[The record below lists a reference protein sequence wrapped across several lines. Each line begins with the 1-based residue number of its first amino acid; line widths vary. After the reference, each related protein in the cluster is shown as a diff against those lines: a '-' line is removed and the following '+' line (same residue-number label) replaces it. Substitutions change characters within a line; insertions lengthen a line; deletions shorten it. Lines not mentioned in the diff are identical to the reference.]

1 MITIDKTDA
10 LYKYLSALGIDD
22 VDKVYLELAENGRF
36 KLDDVRQYFRST
48 FAPSQTED
56 ISENELEKVL
66 DYYVDI
72 KKVKHLNTQQIK
84 KLLEEYKKSGD
95 TKIKELIINSQLK
108 DILYLCLNYL
118 TLHKSAD
125 IQDLVQIANIG
136 LIEAI
141 EKYNPQA
148 RVEFKDYMVYYIR
161 ENIKKEFEE
170 KTNG

>member
-22 VDKVYLELAENGRF
+22 VDKVYLELAKNGRF

-118 TLHKSAD
+118 TLHKGAD